1 MGNLRSKRVNQQ
13 WVQGRNP
20 LVKSYPLKIH
30 NTLFVLKRTILSSVS
45 HLWFKA
51 RFLYSRT
58 WSWIRNSLLM
68 WPIFFLCFC
77 SGVID
82 EGNDKCEPN
91 IVWHPLHVTSC
102 RHTSQKNAKK
112 TKIHVWNIK
121 GYLLF
126 FCSIILVS
134 DGQLQSGSF
143 FSFLPLILHLNTIGP
158 RLAWIQL
165 RPFAFWSF
173 HFFHVA
179 ICRLKLKSKFHTAL
193 PQFDALT
200 NLRCSNSR

>member
-1 MGNLRSKRVNQQ
+1 MTNLFSLFLFRRHWRRGRQMRTQYRLTSIACNQ
-13 WVQGRNP
+13 
-20 LVKSYPLKIH
+20 
-30 NTLFVLKRTILSSVS
+30 LSSYIS
-45 HLWFKA
+45 KK
-51 RFLYSRT
+51 
-58 WSWIRNSLLM
+58 
-68 WPIFFLCFC
+68 CKK
-77 SGVID
+77 
-82 EGNDKCEPN
+82 DKDTCMKHCKVN
-91 IVWHPLHVTSC
+91 
-102 RHTSQKNAKK
+102 KNQ
-112 TKIHVWNIK
+112 K

-134 DGQLQSGSF
+134 DGQLQSSSF